1 MKPAKFGL
9 GDAGP
14 LSCCALAL
22 SNFVSGCYNIQA
34 GGIMNNTVLTPT
46 CFFYGGMTQLLA
58 GMWMFAT
65 DIGDATIV
73 TSYGAFWVSLGY
85 ILAPET
91 GIMASYSDPNELQAA
106 LGFFNLGWTFF
117 TFVMLVANLK
127 TNYINILMIFSLLMT
142 YGIQAVA
149 GLSYHI
155 SPERTNSMMRVSGF
169 FGFTTALLAW
179 WTAAHGLWAGVV
191 DVPMFPVNVEKDE
204 AQQAAAG
211 PAEALEAGLGY

>member
-34 GGIMNNTVLTPT
+34 GGILNNTLLTPT
-46 CFFYGGMTQLLA
+46 AFFYGGMTQLLA

-65 DIGDATIV
+65 DCGDATIV

-85 ILAPET
+85 ILTPTT
-91 GIMASYSDPNELQAA
+91 GIQASYTDPNELQAA
-106 LGFFNLGWTFF
+106 LGFFNL
-117 TFVMLVANLK
+117 VMLVANLK

-142 YGIQAVA
+142 YGIQAIA

-155 SPERTNSMMRVSGF
+155 SPERTNNMMRVSGF

-179 WTAAHGLWAGVV
+179 WTAAHGLWEGIV
-191 DVPMFPVNVEKDE
+191 DVPMFPVNVQKAEEMKKAD
-204 AQQAAAG
+204 G
-211 PAEALEAGLGY
+211 PDAALEVGLGY